1 MPAAPVCD
9 HLEEIL
15 KPFQQAYI
23 LLSLSWFMC
32 VRIDVKITKN
42 IFFIIHPSIQKP
54 FKAHLKQEHS
64 ESTTSQKAMAL
75 LKLWSFMIW
84 R

>member
-42 IFFIIHPSIQKP
+42 IFLSSIHLSKSRLKP
-54 FKAHLKQEHS
+54 
-64 ESTTSQKAMAL
+64 
-75 LKLWSFMIW
+75 I
-84 R
+84 